1 MSKHL
6 TLTDRAIIEK
16 YLAQDM
22 SFSFIAKRLNRSA
35 TTISREIKNHR
46 CFVNG
51 FRYTSNDCINY
62 RSCLRR
68 NICDQ
73 ESIYTCSHR
82 CKTCT
87 EFDCKSLCSQYISA
101 HCPLLDKP
109 PYVCTRCPNE
119 KTCKR
124 NHAYYT
130 AHRAHAEYVKELSS
144 SRKGIRT
151 SPERLLELNDLLM
164 PLVNKGQSI
173 NHIFATHSD
182 EIRLSKKT
190 IYNYIDQSAFR
201 VRNIDLPKKVRYKQ
215 RHSHEVL
222 MKFDYQYRK
231 GRTYTDFTSF
241 MEQNPKLP
249 IVEMDTVIGQR
260 DKKNCLLVLSERKTR
275 TEIIRKIK
283 SKSQDAVKAA
293 LDQIEKD
300 LGSDQFR
307 TRFKS
312 ITTDNGVEFLDAGKI
327 ETSING
333 GKRTISYYCHP
344 YSSWERGTNE
354 NINKMIRRWIPKGAD
369 ITLYTD
375 QQIAYIEHWI
385 NAFPRKI
392 FNFKSS
398 RDMLRVELRE

>member
-201 VRNIDLPKKVRYKQ
+201 VNITYHESTEIYAEPLKKV
-215 RHSHEVL
+215 
-222 MKFDYQYRK
+222 
-231 GRTYTDFTSF
+231 T
-241 MEQNPKLP
+241 MENA
-249 IVEMDTVIGQR
+249 
-260 DKKNCLLVLSERKTR
+260 N
-275 TEIIRKIK
+275 
-283 SKSQDAVKAA
+283 
-293 LDQIEKD
+293 
-300 LGSDQFR
+300 
-307 TRFKS
+307 
-312 ITTDNGVEFLDAGKI
+312 EFLDMKR
-327 ETSING
+327 NG
-333 GKRTISYYCHP
+333 SKV
-344 YSSWERGTNE
+344 
-354 NINKMIRRWIPKGAD
+354 MA
-369 ITLYTD
+369 
-375 QQIAYIEHWI
+375 
-385 NAFPRKI
+385 
-392 FNFKSS
+392 KS
-398 RDMLRVELRE
+398 